1 MLELCQPLQLLA
13 AIPLPIRHA
22 LEPPPKVAQLAML
35 EPRGAVRL
43 MRMAD
48 KMEWAVHLNCNPFP
62 IVQGYERV
70 DAIPGHLAAILFLHI
85 DATRTDFSHNIGL
98 QLRRLPFCF
107 AESVTAGL
115 P

>member
-1 MLELCQPLQLLA
+1 MLGPCQPVQLLA
-13 AIPLPIRHA
+13 AIPLPVRHA
-22 LEPPPKVAQLAML
+22 LEPPSKVAQLAML

-85 DATRTDFSHNIGL
+85 DAARTDFSHNIGL
-98 QLRRLPFCF
+98 QLRRLRIRF